1 MSRIESWGELN
12 EAHPFQPQQKFSA
25 GHVFEVSVGLVPV
38 PVMTQLSGDE
48 FSAPLP
54 MVLDEGLDEG
64 KVIGGNLTSPEDKNS
79 FPGLGYNKFLSGTLL
94 KNGRRSF
101 WGKRG

>member
-1 MSRIESWGELN
+1 
-12 EAHPFQPQQKFSA
+12 
-25 GHVFEVSVGLVPV
+25 
-38 PVMTQLSGDE
+38 MTQLSGDE

-64 KVIGGNLTSPEDKNS
+64 KVIGGNLTSPEDKSS